1 MKMKRI
7 LNTLL
12 ISAVSVLAFSCQ
24 EMPDIDV
31 ASNESIVLDISS
43 GLTKAAD
50 TDVESFVSHLDVIIF
65 DVDGTVP
72 GNKVYSGRY
81 NVNNASSVTLNA
93 KRSSFPAGSRYY
105 VYLIANSTLAEAD
118 FGAVATY
125 NDLVDKKQ
133 EDFDLHLTGLTVE
146 GAPKYFLMDAVAEDT
161 DGASPVVLN
170 NGVLS
175 DNTVLSALLTR
186 AAAKVVVNIKA
197 SEKVEF
203 KNFTVAEGSEGG
215 LYYLRNMP
223 YDAYLLAEARE
234 DEDIRTAKVRNTAKT
249 NNAYFTWNPSADS
262 RNVSLTTYVY
272 PNNWADNS
280 ILERETS
287 IVVNLPMIFTSDG
300 TSTDYKNS
308 WYKIPMTDEKMFRRN
323 NYYEVN
329 IDLIRPGAATES
341 VPEVLTDIYYSV
353 IEWTSQDI
361 FVGGDDR
368 PKYLSVNRESMEM
381 HNIAVDATTLE
392 FASSSPVTI
401 TVKDVYYYDK
411 FGQKTP
417 VSPDIT
423 GTTDGGIAGNITV
436 NSPVPTNKTIRYF
449 TLVVTNQEGISRE
462 VDVIQYPLEYITNT
476 LSTYS
481 YRSDF
486 LSSSGDPTG
495 TAIAEHYEK
504 RSSFSRFSVDYDNGT
519 YQYRSDDNGFFA
531 CKYVNET
538 YDSGD
543 NQGLSDVDT
552 YTASGTSG
560 FNDPYNAR
568 MYNIRIMASSGSYI
582 IGRPKITDGVTD
594 PGTDNAQLVSP
605 SFTIASRLGTLTTG
619 RVGPDDTD
627 MTEPDPEDYGG
638 EYVWNWGYELTWPD
652 GSDEEGYYR
661 DYYAYEKSRYLR
673 VYAEHCKQYVEIYK
687 DSVTG
692 NMVHLNDW
700 RLPTEAELK
709 IIYKYQGGENT
720 NADAIDYLLNA
731 GAYFSASGP
740 VANPN
745 NNMSGISVRCIRD
758 SY

>member
-24 EMPDIDV
+24 EMPDVDV
-31 ASNESIVLDISS
+31 TANESIVLDISS

-65 DVDGTVP
+65 DVDGTIP

-81 NVNNASSVTLNA
+81 DVNNASSVTLNA

-105 VYLIANSTLAEAD
+105 VFLIANSTLPEAD
-118 FGAVATY
+118 FAAVTTY

-170 NGVLS
+170 NGVIS

-280 ILERETS
+280 ILEREAS
-287 IVVNLPMIFTSDG
+287 IVVNLPMTFTSDG
-300 TSTDYKNS
+300 VSTDYHNS

-329 IDLIRPGAATES
+329 IDLNRPGAATET
-341 VPEVLTDIYYSV
+341 VPEELKDIYYSV
-353 IEWTSQDI
+353 TEWTVQDI

-368 PKYLSVNRESMEM
+368 PKYLSVNKESMEM

-401 TVKDVYYYDK
+401 TVKDIYYYNK

-436 NSPVPTNKTIRYF
+436 NSPVPTNNAIRYF
-449 TLVVTNQEGISRE
+449 TLVVTNQEGITRE
-462 VDVIQYPLEYITNT
+462 VTVAQYPLEYITNQQGW
-476 LSTYS
+476 YS

-486 LSSSGDPTG
+486 YTG
-495 TAIAEHYEK
+495 TYAPTTYEY
-504 RSSFSRFSVDYDNGT
+504 RGSRRVAADWDYDSWNYST
-519 YQYRSDDNGFFA
+519 SVQNNYFFGS
-531 CKYVNET
+531 KV
-538 YDSGD
+538 
-543 NQGLSDVDT
+543 
-552 YTASGTSG
+552 ASMRNDGTSRLYYYSWSQYG
-560 FNDPYNAR
+560 STVNTNAGNLTALDNAR
-568 MYNIRIMASSGSYI
+568 MYHVQITASSGKYT
-582 IGRPKITDGVTD
+582 IGIPKQDANGFTDDGE
-594 PGTDNAQLVSP
+594 DNAELVSP
-605 SFTIASRLGTLTTG
+605 SFMIASQLGATQPPTSVEQAE
-619 RVGPDDTD
+619 RHCREYVEVHDPDNDPDTD
-627 MTEPDPEDYGG
+627 NAIHYD
-638 EYVWNWGYELTWPD
+638 N
-652 GSDEEGYYR
+652 
-661 DYYAYEKSRYLR
+661 
-673 VYAEHCKQYVEIYK
+673 
-687 DSVTG
+687 
-692 NMVHLNDW
+692 W
-700 RLPTEAELK
+700 RLPTAAEIQ
-709 IIYKYQGGENT
+709 IIIDFQYVEN
-720 NADAIDYLLNA
+720 AAMDEVL
-731 GAYFSASGP
+731 SGP
-740 VANPN
+740 YYWSATGQVRNPG
-745 NNMSGISVRCIRD
+745 SGDTDSQSAVRCIRD
-758 SY
+758 VY

>member
-24 EMPDIDV
+24 EMPDVDV
-31 ASNESIVLDISS
+31 TANESIVLDISS

-65 DVDGTVP
+65 DVDGTIP

-81 NVNNASSVTLNA
+81 DVNNASSVTLNA

-105 VYLIANSTLAEAD
+105 VYLIANSTLPEAD
-118 FGAVATY
+118 FTAVTTY

-133 EDFDLHLTGLTVE
+133 EDYDLHLTGLTVE
-146 GAPKYFLMDAVAEDT
+146 GAPKYFLMDAVAEDA

-234 DEDIRTAKVRNTAKT
+234 DEDIRTAKVRNTSKT

-287 IVVNLPMIFTSDG
+287 IVVNLPMTFTSDG

-329 IDLIRPGAATES
+329 IDLNRPGAATET
-341 VPEVLTDIYYSV
+341 VPEELKDIYYSV
-353 IEWTSQDI
+353 TEWTVQDI

-368 PKYLSVNRESMEM
+368 PKYLSVNKESMEM

-436 NSPVPTNKTIRYF
+436 NSPVPTNNAIRYF
-449 TLVVTNQEGISRE
+449 TLVVTNQEGITRE
-462 VDVIQYPLEYITNT
+462 VTVAQYPLEYITNQQGW
-476 LSTYS
+476 YS

-486 LSSSGDPTG
+486 YTG
-495 TAIAEHYEK
+495 TYAPTTYEYK
-504 RSSFSRFSVDYDNGT
+504 GSRRVAADWDSNSWDYSTSVQNNYFFGSKVARMN
-519 YQYRSDDNGFFA
+519 DD
-531 CKYVNET
+531 
-538 YDSGD
+538 
-543 NQGLSDVDT
+543 
-552 YTASGTSG
+552 GTSRLYYYSWSQYG
-560 FNDPYNAR
+560 STVNTNAGNLTSLDNAR
-568 MYNIRIMASSGSYI
+568 MYHVQITASSGKYT
-582 IGRPKITDGVTD
+582 IGIPKQDANGFTDDGE
-594 PGTDNAQLVSP
+594 DNAELVSP
-605 SFTIASRLGTLTTG
+605 SFMIASQLGATQPPTSVEQAE
-619 RVGPDDTD
+619 RHCREYVEVHDPDNDPDTD
-627 MTEPDPEDYGG
+627 NAIHYD
-638 EYVWNWGYELTWPD
+638 N
-652 GSDEEGYYR
+652 
-661 DYYAYEKSRYLR
+661 
-673 VYAEHCKQYVEIYK
+673 
-687 DSVTG
+687 
-692 NMVHLNDW
+692 W
-700 RLPTEAELK
+700 RLPTEAEIQ
-709 IIYKYQGGENT
+709 IIIDFQYVEN
-720 NADAIDYLLNA
+720 AAMDEVL
-731 GAYFSASGP
+731 SGP
-740 VANPN
+740 YYWSATGQVNNPG
-745 NNMSGISVRCIRD
+745 SGDDGTQSAVRCIRD
-758 SY
+758 VY

>member
-65 DVDGTVP
+65 DVDGTLP

-105 VYLIANSTLAEAD
+105 VYLIANSTLPDAD
-118 FGAVATY
+118 FTAVTTY

-133 EDFDLHLTGLTVE
+133 EDYDLHLTGLTVE
-146 GAPKYFLMDAVAEDT
+146 GAPKYFLMDAVAEDA

-234 DEDIRTAKVRNTAKT
+234 DVDIRTAKVRNTSKT

-287 IVVNLPMIFTSDG
+287 IVVNLPMTFTSDG

-329 IDLIRPGAATES
+329 IDLNRPGAATET
-341 VPEVLTDIYYSV
+341 VPEELEDIYYSV
-353 IEWTSQDI
+353 TEWTVQDI
-361 FVGGDDR
+361 LVGGDDR
-368 PKYLSVNRESMEM
+368 PKYLSVNKESMEM
-381 HNIAVDATTLE
+381 HNIALDATTLE

-436 NSPVPTNKTIRYF
+436 NSPVPDNNAIRYF
-449 TLVVTNQEGISRE
+449 TLVITNEEGITRE
-462 VDVIQYPLEYITNT
+462 VTVAQYPLEYITNQQGW
-476 LSTYS
+476 YS

-486 LSSSGDPTG
+486 YTG
-495 TAIAEHYEK
+495 TYAPTTYEYK
-504 RSSFSRFSVDYDNGT
+504 GSRRVAADWDNNSWDYSTSVQNNYFFGSKVARMN
-519 YQYRSDDNGFFA
+519 DD
-531 CKYVNET
+531 
-538 YDSGD
+538 
-543 NQGLSDVDT
+543 
-552 YTASGTSG
+552 GTSRLYYYSWSQYG
-560 FNDPYNAR
+560 STVNTNAGNLTSLDNAR
-568 MYNIRIMASSGSYI
+568 MYHVQITASSGKYT
-582 IGRPKITDGVTD
+582 IGIPKQDENGFTDDGE
-594 PGTDNAQLVSP
+594 DNAELVSP
-605 SFTIASRLGTLTTG
+605 SFMIASQLGATQPPTSVEQAE
-619 RVGPDDTD
+619 RHCREYVEVHDPDNDPDTD
-627 MTEPDPEDYGG
+627 NAIHYD
-638 EYVWNWGYELTWPD
+638 N
-652 GSDEEGYYR
+652 
-661 DYYAYEKSRYLR
+661 
-673 VYAEHCKQYVEIYK
+673 
-687 DSVTG
+687 
-692 NMVHLNDW
+692 W
-700 RLPTEAELK
+700 RLPTAAEIQ
-709 IIYKYQGGENT
+709 IIIDFQYVEN
-720 NADAIDYLLNA
+720 AAMDEVL
-731 GAYFSASGP
+731 SGP
-740 VANPN
+740 YYWSATGQVNNPG
-745 NNMSGISVRCIRD
+745 SGDDGTQSAVRCIRD
-758 SY
+758 VY

>member
-65 DVDGTVP
+65 DIDGAVP

-105 VYLIANSTLAEAD
+105 VYLIANSTLPEAD
-118 FGAVATY
+118 FTAVTTY

-133 EDFDLHLTGLTVE
+133 EDYDLHLTGLTVE
-146 GAPKYFLMDAVAEDT
+146 GAPKYFLMDAVAEDA

-234 DEDIRTAKVRNTAKT
+234 DEDIRTAKVRNTSKT

-287 IVVNLPMIFTSDG
+287 IVVNLPMTFTSDG

-329 IDLIRPGAATES
+329 IDLNRPGAATET
-341 VPEVLTDIYYSV
+341 VPEELKDIYYSV
-353 IEWTSQDI
+353 TEWTVQDI

-392 FASSSPVTI
+392 FASSSPVTV
-401 TVKDVYYYDK
+401 TVKDIYYYDK

-436 NSPVPTNKTIRYF
+436 NSPVPTNNAIRYF
-449 TLVVTNQEGISRE
+449 TLVVTNQEGITRE
-462 VDVIQYPLEYITNT
+462 VTVAQYPLEYITNQQGW
-476 LSTYS
+476 YS

-486 LSSSGDPTG
+486 YTG
-495 TAIAEHYEK
+495 TYAPTTYEYK
-504 RSSFSRFSVDYDNGT
+504 GSRRVAADWDNNSWDYSTSVQNNY
-519 YQYRSDDNGFFA
+519 FFGSKVA
-531 CKYVNET
+531 RMNA
-538 YDSGD
+538 D
-543 NQGLSDVDT
+543 
-552 YTASGTSG
+552 GTSRLYYYSWSQYG
-560 FNDPYNAR
+560 STVNTNAGNLTSLDNAR
-568 MYNIRIMASSGSYI
+568 MYHVQITASSGKYT
-582 IGRPKITDGVTD
+582 IGIPKQDENGFTDDGE
-594 PGTDNAQLVSP
+594 DNAELVSP
-605 SFTIASRLGTLTTG
+605 SFMIASQLGATQPPTSVEQAE
-619 RVGPDDTD
+619 RHCREYVEVHDPDNDPDTD
-627 MTEPDPEDYGG
+627 NAIHYD
-638 EYVWNWGYELTWPD
+638 N
-652 GSDEEGYYR
+652 
-661 DYYAYEKSRYLR
+661 
-673 VYAEHCKQYVEIYK
+673 
-687 DSVTG
+687 
-692 NMVHLNDW
+692 W
-700 RLPTEAELK
+700 RLPTAAEIQ
-709 IIYKYQGGENT
+709 IIIDFQYVEN
-720 NADAIDYLLNA
+720 AAMDEVL
-731 GAYFSASGP
+731 SGP
-740 VANPN
+740 YYWSATGQVNNPG
-745 NNMSGISVRCIRD
+745 SGDDGTQSAVRCIRD
-758 SY
+758 VY

>member
-24 EMPDIDV
+24 EMPDIDM

-65 DVDGTVP
+65 DVDGTLP
-72 GNKVYSGRY
+72 RNKVYSGRY

-105 VYLIANSTLAEAD
+105 VYLIANSTLPEAD
-118 FGAVATY
+118 FTAVTTY

-133 EDFDLHLTGLTVE
+133 EDYDLHLTGLTVE
-146 GAPKYFLMDAVAEDT
+146 GAPKYFLMDAVAEDA

-234 DEDIRTAKVRNTAKT
+234 DEDIRTAKVRNTSKT

-287 IVVNLPMIFTSDG
+287 IVVNLPMTFTSDG

-329 IDLIRPGAATES
+329 IDLNRPGAATET
-341 VPEVLTDIYYSV
+341 VPEELKDIYYSV
-353 IEWTSQDI
+353 TEWTVQDI

-368 PKYLSVNRESMEM
+368 PKYLSVNKESMDM
-381 HNIAVDATTLE
+381 HNIAVEATTLE
-392 FASSSPVTI
+392 FASSSPVTV
-401 TVKDVYYYDK
+401 TVKDIYYYDK

-436 NSPVPTNKTIRYF
+436 NSPVPTNNAIRYF
-449 TLVVTNQEGISRE
+449 TLVVTNQEGITRE
-462 VDVIQYPLEYITNT
+462 VTVAQYPLEYITNQQGW
-476 LSTYS
+476 YS

-486 LSSSGDPTG
+486 YTG
-495 TAIAEHYEK
+495 TYAPTTYEYK
-504 RSSFSRFSVDYDNGT
+504 GSRRVAADWDNNSWDYSTSVQNNYFFGSKVARMN
-519 YQYRSDDNGFFA
+519 DD
-531 CKYVNET
+531 
-538 YDSGD
+538 
-543 NQGLSDVDT
+543 
-552 YTASGTSG
+552 GTSRLYYYSWSQYG
-560 FNDPYNAR
+560 STVNTNAGNLTSLDNAR
-568 MYNIRIMASSGSYI
+568 MYHVQITSSSGKYT
-582 IGRPKITDGVTD
+582 IGIPKQDANGFTDDGE
-594 PGTDNAQLVSP
+594 DNAELVSP
-605 SFTIASRLGTLTTG
+605 SFMIASQLGATQPPTSVEQAE
-619 RVGPDDTD
+619 RHCREYVEVHDPDNNPDTD
-627 MTEPDPEDYGG
+627 NAIHYD
-638 EYVWNWGYELTWPD
+638 N
-652 GSDEEGYYR
+652 
-661 DYYAYEKSRYLR
+661 
-673 VYAEHCKQYVEIYK
+673 
-687 DSVTG
+687 
-692 NMVHLNDW
+692 W
-700 RLPTEAELK
+700 RLPTAAEIQ
-709 IIYKYQGGENT
+709 IIIDFQYAEN
-720 NADAIDYLLNA
+720 AAMDEVL
-731 GAYFSASGP
+731 SGP
-740 VANPN
+740 YYWSATGQVNNPG
-745 NNMSGISVRCIRD
+745 SGDDGTQSAVRCIRD
-758 SY
+758 VY

>member
-65 DVDGTVP
+65 DVDGTLP

-93 KRSSFPAGSRYY
+93 KRSSFPAGSIYY
-105 VYLIANSTLAEAD
+105 VYLIANSTLPEAD
-118 FGAVATY
+118 FTAVTTY

-133 EDFDLHLTGLTVE
+133 EDYDLHLTGLTVE
-146 GAPKYFLMDAVAEDT
+146 GAPKYFLMDAVAEDA

-234 DEDIRTAKVRNTAKT
+234 DEDIRTAKVRNTSKT

-287 IVVNLPMIFTSDG
+287 IVVNLPMTFTSDG

-329 IDLIRPGAATES
+329 IDLNRPGAATET
-341 VPEVLTDIYYSV
+341 VPEELEDIYYSV
-353 IEWTSQDI
+353 TEWTVQDI
-361 FVGGDDR
+361 LVGGDDR
-368 PKYLSVNRESMEM
+368 PKYLSVNKESMEM

-401 TVKDVYYYDK
+401 TVKDIYYYDK

-436 NSPVPTNKTIRYF
+436 NSPVPDNNAIRYF
-449 TLVVTNQEGISRE
+449 TLVITNEEGITRE
-462 VDVIQYPLEYITNT
+462 VTVAQYPLEYITNQQGW
-476 LSTYS
+476 YS

-486 LSSSGDPTG
+486 YTG
-495 TAIAEHYEK
+495 TYAPTTYEYK
-504 RSSFSRFSVDYDNGT
+504 GSRRVAADWDNNSWDYSTSVQNNYFFGSKVARMN
-519 YQYRSDDNGFFA
+519 DD
-531 CKYVNET
+531 
-538 YDSGD
+538 
-543 NQGLSDVDT
+543 
-552 YTASGTSG
+552 GTSRLYYYSWSQYG
-560 FNDPYNAR
+560 STVNTNAGNLTSLDNAR
-568 MYNIRIMASSGSYI
+568 MYHVQITASSGKYT
-582 IGRPKITDGVTD
+582 IGIPKQDANGFTDDGE
-594 PGTDNAQLVSP
+594 DNAELVSP
-605 SFTIASRLGTLTTG
+605 SFMIASQLGATQPPTSVEQAE
-619 RVGPDDTD
+619 RHCREYVEVHDPDNNPDTD
-627 MTEPDPEDYGG
+627 NAIHYD
-638 EYVWNWGYELTWPD
+638 N
-652 GSDEEGYYR
+652 
-661 DYYAYEKSRYLR
+661 
-673 VYAEHCKQYVEIYK
+673 
-687 DSVTG
+687 
-692 NMVHLNDW
+692 W
-700 RLPTEAELK
+700 RLPTAAEIQ
-709 IIYKYQGGENT
+709 IIIDFQYVEN
-720 NADAIDYLLNA
+720 AAMDEVL
-731 GAYFSASGP
+731 SGP
-740 VANPN
+740 YYWSATGQVNNPG
-745 NNMSGISVRCIRD
+745 SGDDGTQSAVRCIRD
-758 SY
+758 VY

>member
-24 EMPDIDV
+24 EMPDVDV
-31 ASNESIVLDISS
+31 TANESIVLDISS

-65 DVDGTVP
+65 DVDGTIP

-81 NVNNASSVTLNA
+81 DVNNASSVTLNA
-93 KRSSFPAGSRYY
+93 KRSSFPTGSRYY
-105 VYLIANSTLAEAD
+105 VFLIANSTLPEAD
-118 FGAVATY
+118 FAAVTTY

-170 NGVLS
+170 NGVIS

-280 ILERETS
+280 ILEREAS
-287 IVVNLPMIFTSDG
+287 IVVNLPMTFTSDG
-300 TSTDYKNS
+300 VSTDYHNS

-329 IDLIRPGAATES
+329 IDLNRPGAATET
-341 VPEVLTDIYYSV
+341 VPEELKDIYYSV
-353 IEWTSQDI
+353 TEWTVQDI

-368 PKYLSVNRESMEM
+368 PKYLSVNKESMEM

-401 TVKDVYYYDK
+401 TVKDIYYYNK

-436 NSPVPTNKTIRYF
+436 NSPVPTNNAIRYF
-449 TLVVTNQEGISRE
+449 TLVVTNQEGITRE
-462 VDVIQYPLEYITNT
+462 VTVAQYPLEYITNQQGW
-476 LSTYS
+476 YS

-486 LSSSGDPTG
+486 YTG
-495 TAIAEHYEK
+495 TYAPTTYEY
-504 RSSFSRFSVDYDNGT
+504 RGSRRVAADWEYNSWNYSTSVQNNY
-519 YQYRSDDNGFFA
+519 FFGS
-531 CKYVNET
+531 KV
-538 YDSGD
+538 
-543 NQGLSDVDT
+543 
-552 YTASGTSG
+552 ASMRNDGTSRLYYYSWSQYG
-560 FNDPYNAR
+560 STVNTNAGNLTALDNAR
-568 MYNIRIMASSGSYI
+568 MYHVQITASSGKYT
-582 IGRPKITDGVTD
+582 IGIPKQDANGFTYDGE
-594 PGTDNAQLVSP
+594 DNAKLVSP
-605 SFTIASRLGTLTTG
+605 SFMIASQLGATQPPTSVEQAE
-619 RVGPDDTD
+619 RHCR
-627 MTEPDPEDYGG
+627 
-638 EYVWNWGYELTWPD
+638 EYVEVHDPD
-652 GSDEEGYYR
+652 
-661 DYYAYEKSRYLR
+661 
-673 VYAEHCKQYVEIYK
+673 
-687 DSVTG
+687 
-692 NMVHLNDW
+692 NDPNTDNAIHYDNW
-700 RLPTEAELK
+700 RLPTEAEIQ
-709 IIYKYQGGENT
+709 IIIDFQYVEN
-720 NADAIDYLLNA
+720 AAMDEVL
-731 GAYFSASGP
+731 SGP
-740 VANPN
+740 YYWSATGQVHNPG
-745 NNMSGISVRCIRD
+745 SGDDDTQSAVRCIRD
-758 SY
+758 VY

>member
-65 DVDGTVP
+65 DVDGTLP

-93 KRSSFPAGSRYY
+93 KRSSFPAGSIYY
-105 VYLIANSTLAEAD
+105 VYLIANSTLPEAD
-118 FGAVATY
+118 FTAVTTY

-133 EDFDLHLTGLTVE
+133 EDYDLHLTGLTVE
-146 GAPKYFLMDAVAEDT
+146 GAPKYFLMDAVAEDA

-234 DEDIRTAKVRNTAKT
+234 DEDIRTAKVRNTSKT

-287 IVVNLPMIFTSDG
+287 IVVNLPMTFTSDG

-329 IDLIRPGAATES
+329 IDLNRPGAATET
-341 VPEVLTDIYYSV
+341 VPEELEDIYYSV
-353 IEWTSQDI
+353 TEWTVQDI
-361 FVGGDDR
+361 LVGGDDR
-368 PKYLSVNRESMEM
+368 PKYLSVNKESMEM

-401 TVKDVYYYDK
+401 TVKDIYYYDK

-436 NSPVPTNKTIRYF
+436 NSPVPDNNAIRYF
-449 TLVVTNQEGISRE
+449 TLVITNEEGITRE
-462 VDVIQYPLEYITNT
+462 VTVAQYPLEYITNQQGW
-476 LSTYS
+476 YS

-486 LSSSGDPTG
+486 YTG
-495 TAIAEHYEK
+495 TYAPTTYEYK
-504 RSSFSRFSVDYDNGT
+504 GSRRVAADWDNNSWDYSTSVQNNYFFGSKVARMN
-519 YQYRSDDNGFFA
+519 DD
-531 CKYVNET
+531 
-538 YDSGD
+538 
-543 NQGLSDVDT
+543 
-552 YTASGTSG
+552 GTSRLYYYSWSQYG
-560 FNDPYNAR
+560 STVNTNAGNLTSLDNAR
-568 MYNIRIMASSGSYI
+568 MYHVQITASSGKYT
-582 IGRPKITDGVTD
+582 IGIPKQDANGFTDDGE
-594 PGTDNAQLVSP
+594 DNAELVSP
-605 SFTIASRLGTLTTG
+605 SFMIASQLGATQPPTSVEQAE
-619 RVGPDDTD
+619 RHCREYVEVHDPDNDPDTD
-627 MTEPDPEDYGG
+627 NAIHYD
-638 EYVWNWGYELTWPD
+638 N
-652 GSDEEGYYR
+652 
-661 DYYAYEKSRYLR
+661 
-673 VYAEHCKQYVEIYK
+673 
-687 DSVTG
+687 
-692 NMVHLNDW
+692 W
-700 RLPTEAELK
+700 RLPTAAEIQ
-709 IIYKYQGGENT
+709 IIIDFQYAEN
-720 NADAIDYLLNA
+720 AAMDEVL
-731 GAYFSASGP
+731 SGP
-740 VANPN
+740 YYWSATGQVNNPG
-745 NNMSGISVRCIRD
+745 SGDDGTQSAVRCIRD
-758 SY
+758 VY

>member
-65 DVDGTVP
+65 DVDGAVP

-105 VYLIANSTLAEAD
+105 VFLIANSTLPEAD
-118 FGAVATY
+118 FTAVTTY

-133 EDFDLHLTGLTVE
+133 EDYDLHLTGLTVE

-287 IVVNLPMIFTSDG
+287 IVVNLPMTFTTDG
-300 TSTDYKNS
+300 TSTDYHNS
-308 WYKIPMTDEKMFRRN
+308 WYKIPMTDEKMFKRN

-329 IDLIRPGAATES
+329 IDLNRPGAATET
-341 VPEVLTDIYYSV
+341 VPEELKDIYYSV
-353 IEWTSQDI
+353 TEWTVQDI

-368 PKYLSVNRESMEM
+368 PKYLSVNKESLEM

-436 NSPVPTNKTIRYF
+436 NSPVPDNNAIRYF
-449 TLVVTNQEGISRE
+449 TLVVTNQEGITRE
-462 VDVIQYPLEYITNT
+462 VTVAQYPLEYITNQQGW
-476 LSTYS
+476 YS

-486 LSSSGDPTG
+486 YTG
-495 TAIAEHYEK
+495 TYAPTTYEYK
-504 RSSFSRFSVDYDNGT
+504 GSRRVAVNWSNNSWNYSTSVQNNYFFGSKVARMN
-519 YQYRSDDNGFFA
+519 DD
-531 CKYVNET
+531 
-538 YDSGD
+538 
-543 NQGLSDVDT
+543 
-552 YTASGTSG
+552 GTSRLYYYSWSQYG
-560 FNDPYNAR
+560 STVNTNAGNLTALDNAR
-568 MYNIRIMASSGSYI
+568 MYHVQITASSGKYT
-582 IGRPKITDGVTD
+582 IGIPKQDANGFTDDGE
-594 PGTDNAQLVSP
+594 DNAELVSP
-605 SFTIASRLGTLTTG
+605 SFMIASQLGATQPPTSVEQAE
-619 RVGPDDTD
+619 RHCREYVEVHDPDNDPDTD
-627 MTEPDPEDYGG
+627 NAIHYD
-638 EYVWNWGYELTWPD
+638 N
-652 GSDEEGYYR
+652 
-661 DYYAYEKSRYLR
+661 
-673 VYAEHCKQYVEIYK
+673 
-687 DSVTG
+687 
-692 NMVHLNDW
+692 W
-700 RLPTEAELK
+700 RLPTAAEIQ
-709 IIYKYQGGENT
+709 IIIDFQYVEN
-720 NADAIDYLLNA
+720 AAMDEVL
-731 GAYFSASGP
+731 SGP
-740 VANPN
+740 YYWSATGQVHNPG
-745 NNMSGISVRCIRD
+745 SGDTDTQSAVRCIRD
-758 SY
+758 VY

>member
-1 MKMKRI
+1 MKRI

-65 DVDGTVP
+65 DIDGAVP

-105 VYLIANSTLAEAD
+105 VYLIANSTLPEAD
-118 FGAVATY
+118 FTAVTTY

-133 EDFDLHLTGLTVE
+133 EDYDLHLTGLTVE
-146 GAPKYFLMDAVAEDT
+146 GAPKYFLMDAVAEDA

-234 DEDIRTAKVRNTAKT
+234 DEDIRTAKVRNTSKT

-287 IVVNLPMIFTSDG
+287 IVVNLPMTFTSDG

-329 IDLIRPGAATES
+329 IDLNRPGAATET
-341 VPEVLTDIYYSV
+341 VPEELKDIYYSV
-353 IEWTSQDI
+353 TEWTVQDI

-436 NSPVPTNKTIRYF
+436 NSPVPTNNAIRYF
-449 TLVVTNQEGISRE
+449 TLVVTNQEGITRE
-462 VDVIQYPLEYITNT
+462 VTVAQYPLEYITNQQGW
-476 LSTYS
+476 YS

-486 LSSSGDPTG
+486 YTG
-495 TAIAEHYEK
+495 TYAPTTYEYK
-504 RSSFSRFSVDYDNGT
+504 GSRRVAADWDNNSWDYSTSVQNNY
-519 YQYRSDDNGFFA
+519 FFGSKVA
-531 CKYVNET
+531 RMNA
-538 YDSGD
+538 D
-543 NQGLSDVDT
+543 
-552 YTASGTSG
+552 GTSRLYYYSWSQYG
-560 FNDPYNAR
+560 STVNTNAGNLTSLDNAR
-568 MYNIRIMASSGSYI
+568 MYHVQITASSGKYT
-582 IGRPKITDGVTD
+582 IGIPKQDANGFTDDGE
-594 PGTDNAQLVSP
+594 DNAELVSP
-605 SFTIASRLGTLTTG
+605 SFMIASQLGATQPPTSVEQAE
-619 RVGPDDTD
+619 RHCREYVEVHDPDNDPDTD
-627 MTEPDPEDYGG
+627 NAIHYD
-638 EYVWNWGYELTWPD
+638 N
-652 GSDEEGYYR
+652 
-661 DYYAYEKSRYLR
+661 
-673 VYAEHCKQYVEIYK
+673 
-687 DSVTG
+687 
-692 NMVHLNDW
+692 W
-700 RLPTEAELK
+700 RLPTAAEIQ
-709 IIYKYQGGENT
+709 IIIDFQYVEN
-720 NADAIDYLLNA
+720 AAMDEVL
-731 GAYFSASGP
+731 SGP
-740 VANPN
+740 SYWSATGQVNNPG
-745 NNMSGISVRCIRD
+745 SGDDGTQSAVRCIRD
-758 SY
+758 VY

>member
-65 DVDGTVP
+65 DIDGTLP

-93 KRSSFPAGSRYY
+93 KRSSFPAGSIYY
-105 VYLIANSTLAEAD
+105 VYLIANSTLPEAD
-118 FGAVATY
+118 FTAVTTY

-133 EDFDLHLTGLTVE
+133 EDYDLHLTGLTVE
-146 GAPKYFLMDAVAEDT
+146 GAPKYFLMDAVAEDA

-234 DEDIRTAKVRNTAKT
+234 DEDIRTAKVRNTSKT

-287 IVVNLPMIFTSDG
+287 IVVNLPMTFTSDG

-329 IDLIRPGAATES
+329 IDLNRPGAATET
-341 VPEVLTDIYYSV
+341 VPEELEDIYYSV
-353 IEWTSQDI
+353 TEWTVQDI
-361 FVGGDDR
+361 LVGGDDR

-401 TVKDVYYYDK
+401 TVKDIYYYDK

-436 NSPVPTNKTIRYF
+436 NSPVPDNNAIRYF
-449 TLVVTNQEGISRE
+449 TLVITNEEGITRE
-462 VDVIQYPLEYITNT
+462 VTVAQYPLEYITNQQGW
-476 LSTYS
+476 YS

-486 LSSSGDPTG
+486 YTG
-495 TAIAEHYEK
+495 TYAPTTYEYK
-504 RSSFSRFSVDYDNGT
+504 GSRRVAADWDNNSWDYSTSVQNNY
-519 YQYRSDDNGFFA
+519 FFGSKVA
-531 CKYVNET
+531 RMNA
-538 YDSGD
+538 D
-543 NQGLSDVDT
+543 
-552 YTASGTSG
+552 GTSRLYYYSWSQYG
-560 FNDPYNAR
+560 STVNTNAGNLTSLDNAR
-568 MYNIRIMASSGSYI
+568 MYHVQITASSGKYT
-582 IGRPKITDGVTD
+582 IGIPKQDENGFTDDGE
-594 PGTDNAQLVSP
+594 DNAELVSP
-605 SFTIASRLGTLTTG
+605 SFMIASQLGATQPPTSVEQAE
-619 RVGPDDTD
+619 RHCREYVEVHDPDNDPDTD
-627 MTEPDPEDYGG
+627 NAIHYD
-638 EYVWNWGYELTWPD
+638 N
-652 GSDEEGYYR
+652 
-661 DYYAYEKSRYLR
+661 
-673 VYAEHCKQYVEIYK
+673 
-687 DSVTG
+687 
-692 NMVHLNDW
+692 W
-700 RLPTEAELK
+700 RLPTAAEIQ
-709 IIYKYQGGENT
+709 IIIDFQYVEN
-720 NADAIDYLLNA
+720 AAMDEVL
-731 GAYFSASGP
+731 SGP
-740 VANPN
+740 YYWSATGQVNNPG
-745 NNMSGISVRCIRD
+745 SGDDGTQSAVRCIRD
-758 SY
+758 VY

>member
-1 MKMKRI
+1 MKRI

-93 KRSSFPAGSRYY
+93 KRSSFPAESRYY
-105 VYLIANSTLAEAD
+105 VFLIANSTLPEAD
-118 FGAVATY
+118 FTAVTTY

-133 EDFDLHLTGLTVE
+133 EDYDLHLTGLTVE
-146 GAPKYFLMDAVAEDT
+146 GAPKYFLMDAVAEDA
-161 DGASPVVLN
+161 DGVSPVVLN

-234 DEDIRTAKVRNTAKT
+234 DEDIRTAKVRNTSKT

-287 IVVNLPMIFTSDG
+287 IVVNLPMTFTSDG

-329 IDLIRPGAATES
+329 IDLNRPGAATET
-341 VPEVLTDIYYSV
+341 VPEELKDIYYSV
-353 IEWTSQDI
+353 TEWTVQDI
-361 FVGGDDR
+361 LVGGDDR
-368 PKYLSVNRESMEM
+368 PKYLSVNKESMEM

-401 TVKDVYYYDK
+401 TVKDIYYYDK

-436 NSPVPTNKTIRYF
+436 NSPVPDNNAIRYF
-449 TLVVTNQEGISRE
+449 TLVITNEEGITRE
-462 VDVIQYPLEYITNT
+462 VTVAQYPLEYITNQQGW
-476 LSTYS
+476 YS

-486 LSSSGDPTG
+486 YTG
-495 TAIAEHYEK
+495 TYAPTTYEYK
-504 RSSFSRFSVDYDNGT
+504 GSRRVAADWDNNSWDYSTSVQNNY
-519 YQYRSDDNGFFA
+519 FFGSKVA
-531 CKYVNET
+531 RMNA
-538 YDSGD
+538 D
-543 NQGLSDVDT
+543 
-552 YTASGTSG
+552 GTSRLYYYSWSQYG
-560 FNDPYNAR
+560 STVNTNAGNLTSLDNAR
-568 MYNIRIMASSGSYI
+568 MYHVQITASSGKYT
-582 IGRPKITDGVTD
+582 IGIPKQDANGFTDDGE
-594 PGTDNAQLVSP
+594 DNAELVSP
-605 SFTIASRLGTLTTG
+605 SFMIASQLGATQPPTSVEQAE
-619 RVGPDDTD
+619 RHCREYVEVHDPDNDPDTD
-627 MTEPDPEDYGG
+627 NAIHYD
-638 EYVWNWGYELTWPD
+638 N
-652 GSDEEGYYR
+652 
-661 DYYAYEKSRYLR
+661 
-673 VYAEHCKQYVEIYK
+673 
-687 DSVTG
+687 
-692 NMVHLNDW
+692 W
-700 RLPTEAELK
+700 RLPTAAEIQ
-709 IIYKYQGGENT
+709 IIIDFQYVEN
-720 NADAIDYLLNA
+720 AAMDEVL
-731 GAYFSASGP
+731 SGP
-740 VANPN
+740 YYWSATGQVNNPG
-745 NNMSGISVRCIRD
+745 SGDDGTQSAVRCIRD
-758 SY
+758 VY

>member
-24 EMPDIDV
+24 EMPDIDM

-65 DVDGTVP
+65 DIDGTVP

-105 VYLIANSTLAEAD
+105 VYLIANSTLPEAD
-118 FGAVATY
+118 FTAVTTY

-133 EDFDLHLTGLTVE
+133 EDYDLHLTGLTVE
-146 GAPKYFLMDAVAEDT
+146 GAPKYFLMDAVAEDA

-223 YDAYLLAEARE
+223 FDAYLLAEARE
-234 DEDIRTAKVRNTAKT
+234 DEDIRTAKVRNTSKT

-287 IVVNLPMIFTSDG
+287 IVVNLPMTFTSDG

-329 IDLIRPGAATES
+329 IDLNRPGAATET
-341 VPEVLTDIYYSV
+341 VPEELKDIYYSV
-353 IEWTSQDI
+353 TEWTVQDI

-392 FASSSPVTI
+392 FASSSPVTV
-401 TVKDVYYYDK
+401 TVKDIYYYDK
-411 FGQKTP
+411 FGQKIP

-436 NSPVPTNKTIRYF
+436 NSPVPTNNAIRYF
-449 TLVVTNQEGISRE
+449 TLVVTNQEGITRE
-462 VDVIQYPLEYITNT
+462 VTVAQYPLEYITNQQGW
-476 LSTYS
+476 YS

-486 LSSSGDPTG
+486 YTG
-495 TAIAEHYEK
+495 TYAPTTYEYK
-504 RSSFSRFSVDYDNGT
+504 GSRRVAADWDNNSWDYSTSVQNNYFFGSKVARMN
-519 YQYRSDDNGFFA
+519 DD
-531 CKYVNET
+531 
-538 YDSGD
+538 
-543 NQGLSDVDT
+543 
-552 YTASGTSG
+552 GTSRLYYYSWSQYG
-560 FNDPYNAR
+560 STVNTNAGNLTSLDNAR
-568 MYNIRIMASSGSYI
+568 MYHVQITASSGKYT
-582 IGRPKITDGVTD
+582 IGIPKQDANGFTDDGE
-594 PGTDNAQLVSP
+594 DNAELVSP
-605 SFTIASRLGTLTTG
+605 SFMIASQLGATQPPTSVEQAE
-619 RVGPDDTD
+619 RHCREYVEVHDPDNDPDTD
-627 MTEPDPEDYGG
+627 NAIHYD
-638 EYVWNWGYELTWPD
+638 N
-652 GSDEEGYYR
+652 
-661 DYYAYEKSRYLR
+661 
-673 VYAEHCKQYVEIYK
+673 
-687 DSVTG
+687 
-692 NMVHLNDW
+692 W
-700 RLPTEAELK
+700 RLPTAAEIQ
-709 IIYKYQGGENT
+709 IIIDFQYVEN
-720 NADAIDYLLNA
+720 AAMDEVL
-731 GAYFSASGP
+731 SGP
-740 VANPN
+740 YYWSATGQVNNPG
-745 NNMSGISVRCIRD
+745 SGDDGTQSAVRCIRD
-758 SY
+758 VY

>member
-65 DVDGTVP
+65 DIDGTVP

-105 VYLIANSTLAEAD
+105 VYLIANSTLPEAD
-118 FGAVATY
+118 FTAVTTY

-133 EDFDLHLTGLTVE
+133 EDYDLHLTGLTVE
-146 GAPKYFLMDAVAEDT
+146 GAPKYFLMDAVAEDA

-234 DEDIRTAKVRNTAKT
+234 DEDIRTAKVRNTSKT

-287 IVVNLPMIFTSDG
+287 IVVNLPMTFTSDG

-329 IDLIRPGAATES
+329 IDLNRPGAATES
-341 VPEVLTDIYYSV
+341 VPEVLEDIYYSV
-353 IEWTSQDI
+353 TEWTVQDI

-368 PKYLSVNRESMEM
+368 PKYLSVNKESMEM

-411 FGQKTP
+411 FGQKTS

-436 NSPVPTNKTIRYF
+436 NSPVPTNNAIRYF
-449 TLVVTNQEGISRE
+449 TLVVTNQEGITRE
-462 VDVIQYPLEYITNT
+462 VTVAQYPLEYITNQQGW
-476 LSTYS
+476 YS

-486 LSSSGDPTG
+486 YTG
-495 TAIAEHYEK
+495 TYAPTTYEYK
-504 RSSFSRFSVDYDNGT
+504 GSRRVAADWDSNSWDYSTSVQNNY
-519 YQYRSDDNGFFA
+519 FFGSKVA
-531 CKYVNET
+531 RMNN
-538 YDSGD
+538 D
-543 NQGLSDVDT
+543 
-552 YTASGTSG
+552 GTSRLYYYSWSQYG
-560 FNDPYNAR
+560 STVNTNAGNLTSLDNAR
-568 MYNIRIMASSGSYI
+568 MYHVQITSSSGKYT
-582 IGRPKITDGVTD
+582 IGIPKQDANGFTDDGE
-594 PGTDNAQLVSP
+594 DNAELVSP
-605 SFTIASRLGTLTTG
+605 SFMIASQLGATQPPTSVEQAE
-619 RVGPDDTD
+619 RHCREYVEVHDPDNDPDTD
-627 MTEPDPEDYGG
+627 NAIHYD
-638 EYVWNWGYELTWPD
+638 N
-652 GSDEEGYYR
+652 
-661 DYYAYEKSRYLR
+661 
-673 VYAEHCKQYVEIYK
+673 
-687 DSVTG
+687 
-692 NMVHLNDW
+692 W
-700 RLPTEAELK
+700 RLPTAAEIQ
-709 IIYKYQGGENT
+709 IIIDFQYVEN
-720 NADAIDYLLNA
+720 AAMDEVL
-731 GAYFSASGP
+731 SGP
-740 VANPN
+740 YYWSATGQVHNPG
-745 NNMSGISVRCIRD
+745 SGDDDTQSAVRCIRD
-758 SY
+758 VY

>member
-1 MKMKRI
+1 MKRI

-65 DVDGTVP
+65 DVDGTIP

-118 FGAVATY
+118 FAAVTTY

-133 EDFDLHLTGLTVE
+133 EDYNLHLTGLTVE
-146 GAPKYFLMDAVAEDT
+146 GASKYFLMDALAEDT

-170 NGVLS
+170 NGVIS

-287 IVVNLPMIFTSDG
+287 IVVNLPMTFTSDG
-300 TSTDYKNS
+300 VSTDYHNS

-329 IDLIRPGAATES
+329 IDLNRPGAATES
-341 VPEVLTDIYYSV
+341 VPEELKDIYYSV
-353 IEWTSQDI
+353 TEWTVQDI

-368 PKYLSVNRESMEM
+368 PKYLSVNKESMEM

-401 TVKDVYYYDK
+401 TVKDIYYYNK

-436 NSPVPTNKTIRYF
+436 NSPVPTNNAIRYF
-449 TLVVTNQEGISRE
+449 TLVVTNQEGITRE
-462 VDVIQYPLEYITNT
+462 VTVAQYPLEYITNQQGW
-476 LSTYS
+476 YS

-486 LSSSGDPTG
+486 YTG
-495 TAIAEHYEK
+495 TYAPTTYEY
-504 RSSFSRFSVDYDNGT
+504 RGSRRVAADWDYNSWDYSTSVQNNY
-519 YQYRSDDNGFFA
+519 FFGS
-531 CKYVNET
+531 KV
-538 YDSGD
+538 
-543 NQGLSDVDT
+543 
-552 YTASGTSG
+552 ASMRNDGTSRLYYYSWSQYG
-560 FNDPYNAR
+560 STVNTNAGNLTALDNAR
-568 MYNIRIMASSGSYI
+568 MYHVQITASSGKYT
-582 IGRPKITDGVTD
+582 IGIPKQDANGFTDDGE
-594 PGTDNAQLVSP
+594 DNAKLVSP
-605 SFTIASRLGTLTTG
+605 SFMIASQLGATQPPTSVEQAE
-619 RVGPDDTD
+619 RHCREYVEVHDPDNDPDTD
-627 MTEPDPEDYGG
+627 NAIHYD
-638 EYVWNWGYELTWPD
+638 N
-652 GSDEEGYYR
+652 
-661 DYYAYEKSRYLR
+661 
-673 VYAEHCKQYVEIYK
+673 
-687 DSVTG
+687 
-692 NMVHLNDW
+692 W
-700 RLPTEAELK
+700 RLPTEAEIQ
-709 IIYKYQGGENT
+709 IIIDFQYVEN
-720 NADAIDYLLNA
+720 AAMDEVL
-731 GAYFSASGP
+731 SGP
-740 VANPN
+740 YYWSATGQVRNPG
-745 NNMSGISVRCIRD
+745 SGDTDSQSAVRCIRD
-758 SY
+758 VY

>member
-24 EMPDIDV
+24 EMPDVDV
-31 ASNESIVLDISS
+31 TANESIVLDISS

-65 DVDGTVP
+65 DVDGTIP

-105 VYLIANSTLAEAD
+105 VFLIANSTLPEAD
-118 FGAVATY
+118 FAAVTTY

-133 EDFDLHLTGLTVE
+133 EDYYLHLTGLTVE
-146 GAPKYFLMDAVAEDT
+146 GASKYFLMDAVAEDT

-280 ILERETS
+280 ILEREAS
-287 IVVNLPMIFTSDG
+287 IVVNLPMTFTSDG
-300 TSTDYKNS
+300 VSTDYHNS

-329 IDLIRPGAATES
+329 IDLNRPGAATET
-341 VPEVLTDIYYSV
+341 VPEDLKDIYYSV
-353 IEWTSQDI
+353 TEWTVQDI

-368 PKYLSVNRESMEM
+368 PKYLSVNKESMEM

-401 TVKDVYYYDK
+401 TVKDIYYYNK

-436 NSPVPTNKTIRYF
+436 NSPVPTNNAIRYF
-449 TLVVTNQEGISRE
+449 TLVVTNQEGITRE
-462 VDVIQYPLEYITNT
+462 VTVAQYPLEYITNQQGW
-476 LSTYS
+476 YS

-486 LSSSGDPTG
+486 YTG
-495 TAIAEHYEK
+495 TYAPTTYEY
-504 RSSFSRFSVDYDNGT
+504 RGSRRVAADWDYDSWNYST
-519 YQYRSDDNGFFA
+519 SVQNNYFFGS
-531 CKYVNET
+531 KV
-538 YDSGD
+538 
-543 NQGLSDVDT
+543 
-552 YTASGTSG
+552 ASMRNDGTSRLYYYSWSQYG
-560 FNDPYNAR
+560 STVNTNAGNLTALDNAR
-568 MYNIRIMASSGSYI
+568 MYHVQITASSGKYT
-582 IGRPKITDGVTD
+582 IGIPKQDANGFTDDGE
-594 PGTDNAQLVSP
+594 DNAKLVSP
-605 SFTIASRLGTLTTG
+605 SFMIASQLGATQPPTSVEQAE
-619 RVGPDDTD
+619 RHCREYVEVHDPDNDPDTD
-627 MTEPDPEDYGG
+627 NAIHYD
-638 EYVWNWGYELTWPD
+638 N
-652 GSDEEGYYR
+652 
-661 DYYAYEKSRYLR
+661 
-673 VYAEHCKQYVEIYK
+673 
-687 DSVTG
+687 
-692 NMVHLNDW
+692 W
-700 RLPTEAELK
+700 RLPTEAEIQ
-709 IIYKYQGGENT
+709 IIIDFQYVEN
-720 NADAIDYLLNA
+720 AAMDEVL
-731 GAYFSASGP
+731 SGP
-740 VANPN
+740 YYWSATGQVRNPG
-745 NNMSGISVRCIRD
+745 SGDTDSQSAVRCIRD
-758 SY
+758 VY

>member
-24 EMPDIDV
+24 EMPDVDV
-31 ASNESIVLDISS
+31 TANESIVLDISS

-65 DVDGTVP
+65 DVDGTIP

-105 VYLIANSTLAEAD
+105 VFLIANSTLPEAD
-118 FGAVATY
+118 FAAVTTY

-133 EDFDLHLTGLTVE
+133 EDYYLHLTGLTVE
-146 GAPKYFLMDAVAEDT
+146 GASKYFLMDALAEDT

-203 KNFTVAEGSEGG
+203 KNFTVTEGSEGG

-280 ILERETS
+280 ILEREAS
-287 IVVNLPMIFTSDG
+287 IVVNLPMTFTSDG
-300 TSTDYKNS
+300 VSTDYHNS

-329 IDLIRPGAATES
+329 IDLNRPGAATES
-341 VPEVLTDIYYSV
+341 VPEELKDIYYSV
-353 IEWTSQDI
+353 TEWTVQDI

-368 PKYLSVNRESMEM
+368 PKYLSVNKESMEM

-401 TVKDVYYYDK
+401 TVKDIYYYNK

-436 NSPVPTNKTIRYF
+436 NSPVPTNNAIRYF
-449 TLVVTNQEGISRE
+449 TLVVTNQEGITRE
-462 VDVIQYPLEYITNT
+462 VIVAQYPLEYITNQQGW
-476 LSTYS
+476 YS

-486 LSSSGDPTG
+486 YTG
-495 TAIAEHYEK
+495 TYAPTTYEY
-504 RSSFSRFSVDYDNGT
+504 RGSRRVAADWDYNSWDYSTSVQNNY
-519 YQYRSDDNGFFA
+519 FFGS
-531 CKYVNET
+531 KV
-538 YDSGD
+538 
-543 NQGLSDVDT
+543 
-552 YTASGTSG
+552 ASMRNDGTSRLYYYSWSQYG
-560 FNDPYNAR
+560 STVNTNAGNLTALDNAR
-568 MYNIRIMASSGSYI
+568 MYHVQITASSGKYT
-582 IGRPKITDGVTD
+582 IGIPKQDANGFTYDGE
-594 PGTDNAQLVSP
+594 DNAKLVSP
-605 SFTIASRLGTLTTG
+605 SFMIASQLGATQPPTSVEQAE
-619 RVGPDDTD
+619 RHCREYVEVHDPDNDPDTD
-627 MTEPDPEDYGG
+627 NAIHYD
-638 EYVWNWGYELTWPD
+638 N
-652 GSDEEGYYR
+652 
-661 DYYAYEKSRYLR
+661 
-673 VYAEHCKQYVEIYK
+673 
-687 DSVTG
+687 
-692 NMVHLNDW
+692 W
-700 RLPTEAELK
+700 RLPTEAEIQ
-709 IIYKYQGGENT
+709 IIIDFQYVEN
-720 NADAIDYLLNA
+720 AAMDEVL
-731 GAYFSASGP
+731 SGP
-740 VANPN
+740 YYWSATGQVRNPG
-745 NNMSGISVRCIRD
+745 SGDTDSQSAVRCIRD
-758 SY
+758 VY

>member
-1 MKMKRI
+1 MKRI

-65 DVDGTVP
+65 DVDGAVP

-105 VYLIANSTLAEAD
+105 VYLIANSTLPEAD
-118 FGAVATY
+118 FTAVTTY

-133 EDFDLHLTGLTVE
+133 EDYDLHLTGLTVE
-146 GAPKYFLMDAVAEDT
+146 GAPKYFLMDAVAEDA

-234 DEDIRTAKVRNTAKT
+234 DEDIRTAKVRNTSKT

-287 IVVNLPMIFTSDG
+287 IVVNLPMTFTSDG

-329 IDLIRPGAATES
+329 IDLNRPGAATET
-341 VPEVLTDIYYSV
+341 VPEELKDIYYSV
-353 IEWTSQDI
+353 TEWTVQDI

-436 NSPVPTNKTIRYF
+436 NSPVPTNNAIRYF
-449 TLVVTNQEGISRE
+449 TLVVTNQEGITRE
-462 VDVIQYPLEYITNT
+462 VTVAQYPLEYITNQQGW
-476 LSTYS
+476 YS

-486 LSSSGDPTG
+486 YTG
-495 TAIAEHYEK
+495 TYAPTTYEYK
-504 RSSFSRFSVDYDNGT
+504 GSRRVAADWDNNSWDYSTSVQNNY
-519 YQYRSDDNGFFA
+519 FFGSKVA
-531 CKYVNET
+531 RMNA
-538 YDSGD
+538 D
-543 NQGLSDVDT
+543 
-552 YTASGTSG
+552 GTSRLYYYSWSQYG
-560 FNDPYNAR
+560 STVNTNAGNLTSLDNAR
-568 MYNIRIMASSGSYI
+568 MYHVQITASSGKYT
-582 IGRPKITDGVTD
+582 IGIPKQDANGFTDDGE
-594 PGTDNAQLVSP
+594 DNAELVSP
-605 SFTIASRLGTLTTG
+605 SFMIASQLGATQPPTSVEQAE
-619 RVGPDDTD
+619 RHCREYVEVHDPDNDPDTD
-627 MTEPDPEDYGG
+627 NAIHYD
-638 EYVWNWGYELTWPD
+638 N
-652 GSDEEGYYR
+652 
-661 DYYAYEKSRYLR
+661 
-673 VYAEHCKQYVEIYK
+673 
-687 DSVTG
+687 
-692 NMVHLNDW
+692 W
-700 RLPTEAELK
+700 RLPTAAEIQ
-709 IIYKYQGGENT
+709 IIIDFQYVEN
-720 NADAIDYLLNA
+720 AAMDEVL
-731 GAYFSASGP
+731 SGP
-740 VANPN
+740 YYWSATGQVNNPG
-745 NNMSGISVRCIRD
+745 SGDDGTQSAVRCIRD
-758 SY
+758 VY